1 MSRSRNLADLL
12 ESDGDVKSA
21 HLDNTTSVTV
31 TDNVTST
38 STTEALSANQGKTLK
53 DLVDGKQASDAQ
65 LTDVAGLAVTDGNFI
80 VGNGS
85 NFVAES
91 AGTARTSLG
100 LTIGTNVQAYDAD
113 ISKTDVAET
122 RTASINM
129 ADNVLQRPE
138 LKDYSE
144 TKVAMGANS
153 IDLSAGNVHTK
164 TISGATTLTF
174 DNPPA
179 TGKTGS
185 FTLVLVNG
193 GTNVTFPTVLWDGGD
208 APSLSASGTDILS
221 FMTMD
226 GGTTWYGFISGL
238 GMA

>member
-12 ESDGDVKSA
+12 ESTGDVKA
-21 HLDNTTSVTV
+21 THLDNTTSVTV

-38 STTEALSANQGKTLK
+38 STTEALSANQGKELK
-53 DLVDGKQASDAQ
+53 DLVDGKQA
-65 LTDVAGLAVTDGNFI
+65 
-80 VGNGS
+80 
-85 NFVAES
+85 
-91 AGTARTSLG
+91 
-100 LTIGTNVQAYDAD
+100 YDAD
-113 ISKTDVAET
+113 TSKLDVAET

-164 TISGATTLTF
+164 TISGSTTLTF